1 MGLGDG
7 GLVSKLCPI
16 LRPHVLQ
23 LARLPCPWGF
33 SGKNTGVGYH
43 FLLQNKWDYFR
54 LKLLCLKG
62 HSQWSKKTT
71 F

>member
-43 FLLQNKWDYFR
+43 FLLQNK
-54 LKLLCLKG
+54 
-62 HSQWSKKTT
+62 
-71 F
+71 